1 MTSSKRE
8 AAPGIDPIQAWE
20 QEAAEKARRS
30 IEQGASLEH
39 GDVIPR
45 NPALRYV
52 VIDGQLPA
60 GVIARYRASREAL
73 GYRDVSAEV
82 ESVVGYTS
90 FVVYAIPIA
99 VYRDVIRPERIRRLR
114 EKVDRFGISMGQ
126 VQRVGADLS

>member
-1 MTSSKRE
+1 M
-8 AAPGIDPIQAWE
+8 
-20 QEAAEKARRS
+20 
-30 IEQGASLEH
+30 
-39 GDVIPR
+39 IPR

-60 GVIARYRASREAL
+60 GAIARYRASREAL